1 MKRSRETVAADERAL
16 AEPTTPTADDDV
28 LIAPLQPTA
37 SVLVAALDAD
47 HSACDAALEQLRTLR
62 DGASAALVLNAYET
76 HFAREEALL
85 DAHLYQAAAAAKA
98 AEVAGGNGAGV
109 SAFSAEASARASH
122 RNDHKRMLT
131 DLRKAMHACAIAD
144 DARVPVALVD
154 RELASLS
161 ATCLGLACKR
171 STVLLVSAHH
181 GAPASP
187 QARFASLNAMR
198 LRTMRRTRSAS
209 RTRSA
214 RRRCSCCK
222 RCGEGTEEAI

>member
-47 HSACDAALEQLRTLR
+47 HSACDAALEQLRTRR
-62 DGASAALVLNAYET
+62 DGVSTALVLNAYET

-85 DAHLYQAAAAAKA
+85 DAHLYPAAAAAEA
-98 AEVAGGNGAGV
+98 AEVAGGHGAGASAVV

-214 RRRCSCCK
+214 RRRCS
-222 RCGEGTEEAI
+222 

>member
-85 DAHLYQAAAAAKA
+85 DAHLYQAAAAAEA
-98 AEVAGGNGAGV
+98 AKVAGGNGSV

-181 GAPASP
+181 GAPDSP
-187 QARFASLNAMR
+187 QVCFASLNAMR

-214 RRRCSCCK
+214 RRRCS
-222 RCGEGTEEAI
+222 

>member
-85 DAHLYQAAAAAKA
+85 DAHLYQAAAAAEA
-98 AEVAGGNGAGV
+98 AEVAGGNGNV

-181 GAPASP
+181 GAPDSP
-187 QARFASLNAMR
+187 QVCGASLNAMR

-214 RRRCSCCK
+214 RRRCS
-222 RCGEGTEEAI
+222 

>member
-85 DAHLYQAAAAAKA
+85 DAHLYQAAAAAEA
-98 AEVAGGNGAGV
+98 AEVAGCNGNVG
-109 SAFSAEASARASH
+109 AFSAEASARASH

-181 GAPASP
+181 GAPRFPTGVLREFERHAATYDAAYAERLSHALGA
-187 QARFASLNAMR
+187 QAVQLM
-198 LRTMRRTRSAS
+198 
-209 RTRSA
+209 
-214 RRRCSCCK
+214 
-222 RCGEGTEEAI
+222 